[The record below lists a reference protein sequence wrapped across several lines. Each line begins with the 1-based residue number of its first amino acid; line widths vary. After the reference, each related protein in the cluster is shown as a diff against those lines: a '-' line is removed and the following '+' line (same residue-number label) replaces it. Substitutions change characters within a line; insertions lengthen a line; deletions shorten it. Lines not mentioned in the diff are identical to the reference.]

1 MRIFKLKQNKKVIVT
16 KLTMSGKRKPSF
28 VDKDVDVDIGNDV
41 DVDDD
46 SFEAS
51 DLVGNLSSRSSQA
64 SASASMSTNFDSLT
78 STKNERTISSSSVSE
93 NDLDYE
99 SVSSPGN
106 SSTASGPTYIRPAGF
121 EHHAHDVLAPLMPPT
136 SAKKLSAR

>member
-1 MRIFKLKQNKKVIVT
+1 
-16 KLTMSGKRKPSF
+16 LTMSGKRKPSF
-28 VDKDVDVDIGNDV
+28 NDKDVDVDSGNDV

-51 DLVGNLSSRSSQA
+51 DLVGSLSSRSLQASASSNFDSLA
-64 SASASMSTNFDSLT
+64 SASASLT
-78 STKNERTISSSSVSE
+78 STTTTTSKNERTISSSSVSE

-121 EHHAHDVLAPLMPPT
+121 EHHAHDILAPLVPPT

>member
-1 MRIFKLKQNKKVIVT
+1 
-16 KLTMSGKRKPSF
+16 MSGKRKPSF
-28 VDKDVDVDIGNDV
+28 NDKDVDIGNDVDVDV

-64 SASASMSTNFDSLT
+64 SASASMSTNFESLT
-78 STKNERTISSSSVSE
+78 TPTKNERTISSSSVSE

-121 EHHAHDVLAPLMPPT
+121 EHHAHDVLAPLVPPT
-136 SAKKLSAR
+136 SAKKLSARYRP

>member
-1 MRIFKLKQNKKVIVT
+1 
-16 KLTMSGKRKPSF
+16 MSGKRKPSF
-28 VDKDVDVDIGNDV
+28 VDKDVDVDSGNDV

-64 SASASMSTNFDSLT
+64 SASASNFDSLT

-136 SAKKLSAR
+136 SAKQLSAR